1 MQTDTRAWGTA
12 LGRSGLQPFIV
23 AHCCSMIWEVW
34 TIPASNVYERD
45 KVRVSLQPLAGGH
58 HCVSSKL
65 DTSPCIFFL
74 PSPPIY
80 TPALMHTRTHT
91 CTHTCKGLARLSK
104 VSTKRSY
111 VHAGVPRGYP
121 AHIKE
126 SLNYRPLCVP
136 PVDQWQGFV

>member
-12 LGRSGLQPFIV
+12 LGRSGLQPFVV

-45 KVRVSLQPLAGGH
+45 KVRVATALAGGH

-65 DTSPCIFFL
+65 DTSPRIFLL

-91 CTHTCKGLARLSK
+91 RKDLVRLSK
-104 VSTKRSY
+104 VSTKRSC
-111 VHAGVPRGYP
+111 VHAGVPRDHP
-121 AHIKE
+121 AHIKG

-136 PVDQWQGFV
+136 PMDQWQGFL